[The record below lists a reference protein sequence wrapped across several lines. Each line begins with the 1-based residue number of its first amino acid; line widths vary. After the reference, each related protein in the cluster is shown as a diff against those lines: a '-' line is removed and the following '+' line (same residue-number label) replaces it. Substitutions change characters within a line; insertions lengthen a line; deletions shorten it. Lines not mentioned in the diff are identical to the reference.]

1 MKALQGLVQAS
12 PPPFSPLM
20 NRYLFLHLLSVRYKL
35 SATNVTSFN
44 FHTSPGGDIN
54 HIHSPEEKLQR
65 SDTYKWPGTSNL
77 QIWDLEMD
85 CYI

>member
-1 MKALQGLVQAS
+1 MKTLQGLVQAS

-20 NRYLFLHLLSVRYKL
+20 NRYLFQHFLSVRYML
-35 SATNVTSFN
+35 SAINVTSFN
-44 FHTSPGGDIN
+44 SHTRPGGDI

-65 SDTYKWPGTSNL
+65 SDTYKWPETSNL

-85 CYI
+85 CCI